1 MPDIT
6 PRKPRRK
13 AAKSA
18 LFSSALARLAAE
30 NADKYIGNQLR
41 ALYDAVAVE
50 PVPDRLMQLLD
61 RLDDVEQEPP
71 L

>member
-18 LFSSALARLAAE
+18 LSSSALARLTAE
-30 NADKYIGNQLR
+30 NADQYIGNQLR